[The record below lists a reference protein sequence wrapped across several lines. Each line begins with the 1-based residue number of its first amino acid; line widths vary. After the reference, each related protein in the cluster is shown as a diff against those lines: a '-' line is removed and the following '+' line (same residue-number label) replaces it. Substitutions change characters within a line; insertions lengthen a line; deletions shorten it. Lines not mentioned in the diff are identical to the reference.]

1 VRTYSDLFADREFRN
16 LFLANCAGIAAHTSS
31 ALALGS
37 LTYAVTGSAVLTALS
52 MFGAPLAGVLG
63 SLTLLSA
70 ADSLPPRRALTLAA
84 LVALAGTAVQAVP
97 ALPIGGRFAIILLVA
112 YVGSVTGGAR
122 WALLNDILPSGAYVL
137 ARSTMNASVGVMQI
151 AGFGAGGLLLVW
163 LTPYQVFLVATVL
176 RALAVAMTW
185 FGLRERP
192 ARSGVRAST
201 ARTLRVNRQLW
212 ADGGRRALFLNL
224 WLPGGLVVGCEA
236 LFLPYA
242 GDRAGFLFAAGAL
255 GMLAGDVVVGRFL
268 SPAARQRCVMPLR
281 LLLPLP
287 YLAFLLR
294 PDLPVAMLLALVASV
309 GFAAALPLQQWLVD
323 RSPHEAHGQAL
334 GLQQNGMMTGQAVFA
349 ALAGAAADVLP
360 THRAVAA
367 LAGLSLALVL
377 QVEPQPSLVLHIM
390 TTSGVVASTTRMS
403 SSKSSSVTTSGASRT
418 AVGAI
423 DITSLH
429 WVGVSCHLARRASFA
444 G

>member
-1 VRTYSDLFADREFRN
+1 MRTYSELFAVNEFRN

-37 LTYAVTGSAVLTALS
+37 LTYAVTGSAALTALS

-84 LVALAGTAVQAVP
+84 LVALAGTATQAVP
-97 ALPIGGRFAIILLVA
+97 GLPIGLRFAVIMLVA
-112 YVGSVTGGAR
+112 YVGSIVGGAR
-122 WALLNDILPSGAYVL
+122 WSLLNDILPPGGYVL

-163 LTPYQVFLVATVL
+163 LTPYQVFLIATAL
-176 RALAVAMTW
+176 RALAVATTW
-185 FGLRERP
+185 FGIRERP
-192 ARSGVRAST
+192 ARTGERAST
-201 ARTLRVNRQLW
+201 ARTMRVNRELW
-212 ADGGRRALFLNL
+212 ADRGRRALYLNL
-224 WLPGGLVVGCEA
+224 WLPSGLVVGCEA

-268 SPAARQRCVMPLR
+268 SPAARRRCVLPLR

-287 YLAFLLR
+287 YLVFLLH
-294 PDLPVAMLLALVASV
+294 PDLAPAMLLALVASF
-309 GFAAALPLQQWLVD
+309 GFAASLPLQEWLID
-323 RSPHEAHGQAL
+323 RCPPEARGQAL

-349 ALAGAAADVLP
+349 ALAGAVADVLP
-360 THRAVAA
+360 THRAVALLAFLA
-367 LAGLSLALVL
+367 LATTLVL
-377 QVEPQPSLVLHIM
+377 TRSLRHARPVPPQVVLQAAPGSGPSSSVDVGPPG
-390 TTSGVVASTTRMS
+390 GVVADP
-403 SSKSSSVTTSGASRT
+403 VDA
-418 AVGAI
+418 
-423 DITSLH
+423 
-429 WVGVSCHLARRASFA
+429 
-444 G
+444 